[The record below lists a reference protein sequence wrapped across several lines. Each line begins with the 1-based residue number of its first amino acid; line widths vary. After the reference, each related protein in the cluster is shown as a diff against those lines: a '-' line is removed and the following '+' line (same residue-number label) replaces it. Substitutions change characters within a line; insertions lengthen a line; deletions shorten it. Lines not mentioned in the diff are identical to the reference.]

1 MEEIT
6 IRLWRNRA
14 GDDWSLEINGQRYE
28 HVSTEIMENLV
39 ECALIVAEGSRINM
53 STRPLQ

>member
-1 MEEIT
+1 MQEIT

-14 GDDWSLEINGQRYE
+14 DDWSVEINGQRYE
-28 HVSTEIMENLV
+28 HVSAEVVEDLV
-39 ECALIVAEGSRINM
+39 ECALIVEEESLINI